1 MRATKAIIHLDNL
14 EHNILQIKK
23 LIGEKVQICLP
34 VKADAYGHGAVQIAI
49 AAIKSGVNSL
59 AVASVPEGIQLRDA
73 GIVAPI
79 ISLSLPTL
87 EEIDEILDNN
97 IHPIVMDKTFIKA
110 FNERAGKLHKIGK
123 VHLKIDTGMRRI
135 GCEPAEAKSL
145 AKQIAKSE
153 HLKLCGIATHF
164 SVSDST
170 APEDIDF
177 TKKQIAVFSKTINE
191 IRSTGIYTG
200 LIHAA
205 NSGALLQY
213 PESYFDMVRPGILI
227 YGYPPSQELEN
238 KLQLKPVMSL
248 ITQIVLIKKLSAG
261 SPVSYGCKWRAEK
274 DSYVATLPIG
284 YADGLN
290 RLLSNGE
297 GLRVRVGEKFY
308 PIVGRICMDQCM
320 INLGENTEVQRWDE
334 VEIFGHK
341 DKHPNNTAD
350 NLACISNTISYEVLS
365 NINKRVPRVYVP

>member
-87 EEIDEILDNN
+87 EEIDEILNN
-97 IHPIVMDKTFIKA
+97 DIHPIVMDKTFIKA
-110 FNERAGKLHKIGK
+110 FNERAGRLHKIGK

-135 GCEPAEAKSL
+135 GCEPTEAKNL

-164 SVSDST
+164 SVADST
-170 APEDIDF
+170 ACDDIDF
-177 TKKQIAVFSKTINE
+177 TKKQIAAFSKAVNE
-191 IRSTGIYTG
+191 IRSAGIDTG

-205 NSGALLQY
+205 NSGALIQY
-213 PESYFDMVRPGILI
+213 PETYFDMVRPGILV
-227 YGYPPSQELEN
+227 YGYPPSQDL
-238 KLQLKPVMSL
+238 KDRLQLKPVMSL
-248 ITQIVLIKKLSAG
+248 ITQVVLIKKLNAG
-261 SPVSYGCKWRAEK
+261 SSVSYGCKWHAEK
-274 DSYVATLPIG
+274 DSYIATLPIG

-290 RLLSNGE
+290 RNLSGNE
-297 GLRVRVGEKFY
+297 SLQVRIGEKFY

-334 VEIFGHK
+334 VEIFGPQ
-341 DKHPNNTAD
+341 DEHPNNTAD
-350 NLACISNTISYEVLS
+350 TLATIANTISYEILS
-365 NINKRVPRVYVP
+365 NINKRVPRVYLP